1 MESINN
7 IYITPELVLIGSCGV
22 YCGFFPM
29 YPLDLLNFS
38 IEKFEKQLNV
48 SPIYHKNRVSK
59 ITKTILLNIAKNVNI
74 DL

>member
-7 IYITPELVLIGSCGV
+7 IYITPELVLFGNCGV
-22 YCGFFPM
+22 YCGFCPM
-29 YPLDLLNFS
+29 YPLYLLNFS